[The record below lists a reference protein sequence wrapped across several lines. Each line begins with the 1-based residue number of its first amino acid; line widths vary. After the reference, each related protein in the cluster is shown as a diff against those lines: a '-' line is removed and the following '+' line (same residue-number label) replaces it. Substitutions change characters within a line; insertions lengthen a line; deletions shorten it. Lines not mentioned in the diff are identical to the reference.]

1 MKLLQRYLEMAQK
14 ARKMTTFQSFFL
26 EKKLQLQ
33 TELLDKYRVYYCIE
47 NYSFFPTDPTKYIVI
62 IAITWWCI
70 YSAHAF
76 HLH

>member
-14 ARKMTTFQSFFL
+14 ARKMTTFQSFFWK
-26 EKKLQLQ
+26 KKLQLQ

-47 NYSFFPTDPTKYIVI
+47 NYSFFPTDATKYIVI
-62 IAITWWCI
+62 IAITWCI

>member
-47 NYSFFPTDPTKYIVI
+47 NYSFFPTDPTKNI
-62 IAITWWCI
+62 
-70 YSAHAF
+70 
-76 HLH
+76 L

>member
-26 EKKLQLQ
+26 KKKLQLQ

-62 IAITWWCI
+62 IAITWCI